1 MISGGKNE
9 VMFCSSSIGS
19 YLGLFVLGI
28 RSNAIDH
35 FKASASEGDPS
46 YEKIKVARWL
56 PQPICAD
63 VGQALPL
70 APGIRE

>member
-1 MISGGKNE
+1 MKLCFAVVLSVAIS
-9 VMFCSSSIGS
+9 VCSFSAYAQTPSTTS
-19 YLGLFVLGI
+19 
-28 RSNAIDH
+28 
-35 FKASASEGDPS
+35 KAAPPKAAPAMK
-46 YEKIKVARWL
+46 KIKVARWL